1 MPKASGRT
9 PAQERSSPDVIEL
22 PGQSKVGGALR
33 ATSILVVFLAFTLL
47 CMPIQFC
54 LLRFHKPWARTFPHW
69 YHRRV
74 CQLIGIR
81 QHISGSIARDKP
93 VLIVSNHVSWLD
105 IPVLSAV
112 APLSFVAKSEVGTW
126 PFVSWLAR
134 LQRTVFVNRSRR
146 TEVGKVSSEIRSRLL
161 SGDTLVLFAEGTSS
175 DGNRVLPFK
184 SALLSSVFPRAEEAE
199 RGDLAVQTL
208 ALTYTHVH
216 GIPLGRADRNLIGW
230 YGDMEMGGHAWQL
243 LSAGPI
249 DVKIQIGVPVQLASF
264 TDRKQLANLTE
275 ADIRQQV
282 AAALRDAPNEKLGD
296 AK

>member
-1 MPKASGRT
+1 MQETDGKVQSTGASD
-9 PAQERSSPDVIEL
+9 PDRIEL
-22 PGQSKVGGALR
+22 PGQFRFGGSLR
-33 ATSILVVFLAFTLL
+33 ATFILLIFLTFTLA
-47 CMPIQFC
+47 CMPLQYI
-54 LLRFHKPWARTFPHW
+54 LLRTSKTWARTFPYW

-81 QHISGSIARDKP
+81 HDISGQVARNKP
-93 VLIVSNHVSWLD
+93 VLIVANHVSWLD

-146 TEVGKVSSEIRSRLL
+146 TEVGKVSDTIRGRLL

-184 SALLSSVFPRAEEAE
+184 SALLSSVFPRSDEEDAQSI
-199 RGDLAVQTL
+199 DVQTL
-208 ALTYTHVH
+208 AITYTHVH

-249 DVKIQIGVPVQLASF
+249 DVKIQIGEPIELATF
-264 TDRKQLANLTE
+264 KDRKQLAGVTE
-275 ADIRQQV
+275 ESIRHKV
-282 AAALRDAPNEKLGD
+282 VAALRNTAS
-296 AK
+296 